1 MQIPKVFKST
11 LSAFQVSSE
20 GRHLPHLSLV
30 VSAAFPGRFLFLP
43 PFFSKTRSISLRSL
57 LLYKNVV

>member
-20 GRHLPHLSLV
+20 GQHLPHLSRV
-30 VSAAFPGRFLFLP
+30 VSAAFLGRFLFFP
-43 PFFSKTRSISLRSL
+43 PFSNTRSISLRSL
-57 LLYKNVV
+57 LLYENVV

>member
-1 MQIPKVFKST
+1 MQIQKMFKNT

-20 GRHLPHLSLV
+20 GQHSPRLSLV
-30 VSAAFPGRFLFLP
+30 VSAAFHGRFLFLP
-43 PFFSKTRSISLRSL
+43 AFSSTRSISLRSL